1 MRSPPFPALPCSI
14 LTELP
19 TNTEN
24 MKSESTTEAEMRAEK
39 APWPETVEALTE
51 YITSLVERK
60 HDYGTCVYAMS
71 LAATAAFQH
80 VASKL
85 GGTAFQASCADLDI
99 LRRTRSMDGPFII
112 LKAEDMCYPQYDLTE
127 KLREAMDGWK
137 EWVAE
142 ECAKKLEK
150 SCGDAHPD
158 VKAHWERLASH
169 KSNAELCG
177 PSRERQPETP
187 DQP

>member
-1 MRSPPFPALPCSI
+1 
-14 LTELP
+14 
-19 TNTEN
+19 

-39 APWPETVEALTE
+39 APWPDTLEALNE

-71 LAATAAFQH
+71 LAATAAFYH
-80 VASKL
+80 VSSKL
-85 GGTAFQASCADLDI
+85 GVTGFQASCADLDF

-112 LKAEDMCYPQYDLTE
+112 LKAEDMLYPQYNLPE
-127 KLREAMDGWK
+127 KLREAMDSWK
-137 EWVAE
+137 EWAAE

-150 SCGDAHPD
+150 SGEQAHPN

-169 KSNAELCG
+169 KSNADVVARAE
-177 PSRERQPETP
+177 QPTNSDSE
-187 DQP
+187 